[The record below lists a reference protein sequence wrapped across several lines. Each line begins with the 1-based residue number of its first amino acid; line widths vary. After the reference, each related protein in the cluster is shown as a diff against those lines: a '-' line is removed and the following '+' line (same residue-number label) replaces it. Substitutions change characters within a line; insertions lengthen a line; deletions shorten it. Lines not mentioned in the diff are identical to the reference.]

1 MDLEEKKDT
10 RREGKDGEEAIAP
23 HHLCRN
29 IETWRQWSIFQ
40 ELLFGFP
47 VFMVPNARAYVSRM
61 RTLKKTSVLSQKGTW
76 FLSTSAI
83 EQGVLNQ

>member
-1 MDLEEKKDT
+1 MDSEEKKDT
-10 RREGKDGEEAIAP
+10 RRGGKDGEEAIAP

-29 IETWRQWSIFQ
+29 IETRRLWSIFQ

-61 RTLKKTSVLSQKGTW
+61 RTPKKTSVLSQKGTW

-83 EQGVLNQ
+83 EQGVLNK